1 MRDNWEMLD
10 KILLAIRDE
19 FEQNNEALR
28 RESMALADANRELT
42 RLRAENERLRDLVM
56 LIFYDNSYIESGFDR
71 AHSTEVGEAW
81 IEKLFGPINAELF
94 DKWFSQAYSRLAD
107 ALGAEHE

>member
-1 MRDNWEMLD
+1 MSENWTMPD

-42 RLRAENERLRDLVM
+42 RLRAENKLLWELANAFRKAMVDCK
-56 LIFYDNSYIESGFDR
+56 FHR
-71 AHSTEVGEAW
+71 AKATLDAT
-81 IEKLFGPINAELF
+81 
-94 DKWFSQAYSRLAD
+94 LAKIA

>member
-1 MRDNWEMLD
+1 MRENWEMPD

-42 RLRAENERLRDLVM
+42 RLRAENEKM
-56 LIFYDNSYIESGFDR
+56 R
-71 AHSTEVGEAW
+71 ARVSEW
-81 IEKLFGPINAELF
+81 Q
-94 DKWFSQAYSRLAD
+94 KWAKGVD
-107 ALGAEHE
+107 AVLGAEHE

>member
-1 MRDNWEMLD
+1 MSENWTVLD

-42 RLRAENERLRDLVM
+42 RLRAENEKM
-56 LIFYDNSYIESGFDR
+56 R
-71 AHSTEVGEAW
+71 ARVSEW
-81 IEKLFGPINAELF
+81 QK
-94 DKWFSQAYSRLAD
+94 
-107 ALGAEHE
+107 

>member
-1 MRDNWEMLD
+1 MRENWEMLD

-28 RESMALADANRELT
+28 RESMAGADANRELT
-42 RLRAENERLRDLVM
+42 RLRAENERLRVQLEFCYK
-56 LIFYDNSYIESGFDR
+56 LAKSWIES
-71 AHSTEVGEAW
+71 
-81 IEKLFGPINAELF
+81 ELEGT
-94 DKWFSQAYSRLAD
+94 SMLQQNLNNLEPARHLLA